1 MGFIIIYQ
9 EENFG
14 FVEKNN
20 VNDAEGIVNMFV
32 SKDKSNNQKN
42 TPVMSYLYFISN
54 SMPRVIKRIL
64 LNLFKVYPFT
74 VFSFYCFYLKTLAF
88 KIVSFI

>member
-1 MGFIIIYQ
+1 MLELYNYFRTCHETISKFRQSIIVDYQ
-9 EENFG
+9 NF
-14 FVEKNN
+14 F
-20 VNDAEGIVNMFV
+20 
-32 SKDKSNNQKN
+32 
-42 TPVMSYLYFISN
+42 LYFISN